1 MYLTNCDSRIMVLKD
16 IHSLILGTRN
26 ITLHDKRDF
35 ADVIKSTRLEM
46 GKLFFEAQSNHM
58 SP

>member
-26 ITLHDKRDF
+26 ITLHDQRDF
-35 ADVIKSTRLEM
+35 ADVIKSTRLE
-46 GKLFFEAQSNHM
+46 GKLFFEAQSNQM

>member
-1 MYLTNCDSRIMVLKD
+1 MHLTNCDSRLMVLK
-16 IHSLILGTRN
+16 HVNSLILGTQN

-35 ADVIKSTRLEM
+35 ADVIKNTKLEM
-46 GKLFFEAQSNHM
+46 GKLFFQAQSNQM